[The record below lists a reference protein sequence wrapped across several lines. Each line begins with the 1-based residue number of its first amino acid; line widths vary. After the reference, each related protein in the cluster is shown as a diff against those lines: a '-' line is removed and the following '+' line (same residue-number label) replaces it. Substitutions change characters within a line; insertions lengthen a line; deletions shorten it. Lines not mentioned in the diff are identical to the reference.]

1 MTLFWINHRPH
12 IAVANGFKEI
22 SMLEANDLNQRNEIK
37 RNEEIYY
44 D

>member
-1 MTLFWINHRPH
+1 MTLYWIGNKPH

-37 RNEEIYY
+37 RNEVVR
-44 D
+44 